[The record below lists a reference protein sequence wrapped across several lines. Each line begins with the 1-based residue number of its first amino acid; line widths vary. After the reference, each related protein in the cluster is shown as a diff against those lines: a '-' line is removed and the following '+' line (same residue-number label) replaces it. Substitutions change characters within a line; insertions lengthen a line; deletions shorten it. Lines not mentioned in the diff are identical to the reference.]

1 LKPVVICRT
10 SIIPNA
16 LPSAALLFLTMA
28 DPLMTLLAGA
38 LKLWIRTRC
47 DQLGSLELTL
57 HGSAFTL
64 MSGRLQGVS
73 LIARDVGFKGLPL
86 QHVQLR
92 SGPITVDLNVLSPGQ
107 MLALQH
113 PFQVEG
119 EVSISGTALNDA
131 LLAEPWRWL
140 GDSLAEQLMGLTT
153 LGGLTIENDVMEL
166 QSAVVAHR
174 EPVRRCFRIDAS
186 DNTLR
191 FRSQDAADASS
202 MLLPMDPGIKIT
214 MASLQGGQLH
224 LNGCADVTP

>member
-1 LKPVVICRT
+1 VVICRT

-16 LPSAALLFLTMA
+16 LPSVALLFLTMA

>member
-1 LKPVVICRT
+1 
-10 SIIPNA
+10 
-16 LPSAALLFLTMA
+16 MA

-38 LKLWIRTRC
+38 LKLWIRSRC
-47 DQLGSLELTL
+47 DRPGSLELTL

-64 MSGRLQGVS
+64 MRGRLQGVT
-73 LIARDVGFKGLPL
+73 LMARDVGFKGLPL
-86 QHVQLR
+86 QHVQLL
-92 SGPITVDLNVLSPGQ
+92 SGPITVDVNVLSPEQ

-119 EVSISGTALNDA
+119 EVSISGHALNDA

-140 GDSLAEQLMGLTT
+140 GDWLAEQLMGLTT
-153 LGGLTIENDVMEL
+153 LGGLSIQNDVMEL
-166 QSAVVAHR
+166 QSSVVAHR

-191 FRSQDAADASS
+191 FRSQDAAEGSS

-214 MASLQGGQLH
+214 HAFLQGGQLH
-224 LNGCADVTP
+224 LKGCADVTP

>member
-1 LKPVVICRT
+1 
-10 SIIPNA
+10 
-16 LPSAALLFLTMA
+16 MA

-166 QSAVVAHR
+166 QSAVAANR

>member
-1 LKPVVICRT
+1 
-10 SIIPNA
+10 
-16 LPSAALLFLTMA
+16 M
-28 DPLMTLLAGA
+28 
-38 LKLWIRTRC
+38 
-47 DQLGSLELTL
+47 
-57 HGSAFTL
+57 
-64 MSGRLQGVS
+64 
-73 LIARDVGFKGLPL
+73 
-86 QHVQLR
+86 
-92 SGPITVDLNVLSPGQ
+92 
-107 MLALQH
+107 
-113 PFQVEG
+113 
-119 EVSISGTALNDA
+119 SISGTALNDA

-166 QSAVVAHR
+166 QSAVAAHR

>member
-1 LKPVVICRT
+1 
-10 SIIPNA
+10 
-16 LPSAALLFLTMA
+16 MA

-153 LGGLTIENDVMEL
+153 AGWFN
-166 QSAVVAHR
+166 HR
-174 EPVRRCFRIDAS
+174 ERCDGAPIGS
-186 DNTLR
+186 GG
-191 FRSQDAADASS
+191 SS
-202 MLLPMDPGIKIT
+202 RTG
-214 MASLQGGQLH
+214 ASLLQDRCLRQHVAVSIARCCRCLINVAPHGPWDQDHHGIPSGGT
-224 LNGCADVTP
+224 TPSQRLC